1 MRFAQFMASGAG
13 RGPRVA
19 AGSFAIVA
27 GIAVFAVKGSVIL
40 GVVLVSVGA
49 LFAVVG
55 SINVCP
61 LTPIFGGPFNGR
73 KVNPS

>member
-13 RGPRVA
+13 RGLRVA
-19 AGSFAIVA
+19 AGIIAIVA
-27 GIAVFAVKGSVIL
+27 GIAVLAMKGSVIL
-40 GVVLVSVGA
+40 GVVLLAVGA

-61 LTPIFGGPFNGR
+61 LTPIYGGPFNGR